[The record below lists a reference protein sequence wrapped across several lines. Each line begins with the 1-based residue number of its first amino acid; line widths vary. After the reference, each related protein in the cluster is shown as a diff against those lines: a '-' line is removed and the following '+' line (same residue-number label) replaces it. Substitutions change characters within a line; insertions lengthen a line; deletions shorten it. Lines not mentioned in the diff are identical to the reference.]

1 MGKVKKKV
9 RVFAL
14 GNALL
19 GDAGVG
25 LALGYQLSHSLSKYP
40 VDIYIEEESNFSFVE
55 DIDITE
61 PIIIIKGLLT
71 NEVVGSVKSFNLNAN
86 ISDEFGELYNIDEI
100 PTSLQNVIDKR
111 FGEIIIIGIKS
122 VDWTTQFSDELLEKF
137 DDLNKDLVEKIKDY
151 SLSYIQTE

>member
-1 MGKVKKKV
+1 MGKVNKKV

-25 LALGYQLSHSLSKYP
+25 LALGYQLSHLLSKYP
-40 VDIYIEEESNFSFVE
+40 VDIYIEEESDFSFVE
-55 DIDITE
+55 SIDITE

-71 NEVVGSVKSFNLNAN
+71 NGVTGSVKSFNLNTN
-86 ISDEFGELYNIDEI
+86 INDQFGDLYNIEEI
-100 PTSLQNVIDKR
+100 PTSLQKVIDKR
-111 FGEIIIIGIKS
+111 FGEIIIIGIKF

-137 DDLNKDLVEKIKDY
+137 DDINKDLVEKIKDY
-151 SLSYIQTE
+151 CLSYI